1 MSWFL
6 TAIGWGNEPVG
17 LEITECG
24 ICHALV
30 ESDSFSSHVEW
41 HSEVER

>member
-1 MSWFL
+1 MSWHVR
-6 TAIGWGNEPVG
+6 AVGWDGERIE

-30 ESDSFSSHVEW
+30 ESDSFSSHAEW
-41 HSEVER
+41 HSEGR